1 MPESRRSPAKADG
14 RARLLAVSLQSCR
27 SKVGLFK
34 NTDASTPFH
43 ESGHS
48 WPDSASPMCPK
59 KAHGHKHQVARVVS
73 RISFVAHV
81 QRPDGAA
88 VAEFEQSDDALEQSD
103 DALEDPD
110 ASGLACGHSVSRCTS
125 AMKSALA
132 IDGSASSYSPR

>member
-1 MPESRRSPAKADG
+1 
-14 RARLLAVSLQSCR
+14 
-27 SKVGLFK
+27 
-34 NTDASTPFH
+34 
-43 ESGHS
+43 
-48 WPDSASPMCPK
+48 MCPK

-73 RISFVAHV
+73 RISF
-81 QRPDGAA
+81 AA

>member
-1 MPESRRSPAKADG
+1 M
-14 RARLLAVSLQSCR
+14 
-27 SKVGLFK
+27 FK

-48 WPDSASPMCPK
+48 WPDDASPMCPE
-59 KAHGHKHQVARVVS
+59 KAHRHKYRVARVVN

-81 QRPDGAA
+81 QRPDAA
-88 VAEFEQSDDALEQSD
+88 DVAEFEQSGDALKD
-103 DALEDPD
+103 LD